1 MEIIWDIG
9 LQTIEILTL
18 IFGILG
24 MTISVLLLFS
34 PNLAKGLSNILNRNV
49 DVDKKLEYLD
59 KEIEITEY
67 FYKHN
72 TVMGALLIA
81 GSVFCLFFFFFLL
94 DINKFTGILFGYQKH
109 IFVAEVVMKS
119 VVWVGKIGCLVSLIC
134 GFLLVFAP
142 DTMRRLENK
151 LNSLFET
158 KSVLE
163 KLDRST
169 HDLDAFF
176 FRHTTV
182 VGLIGTVISLFL
194 ISLSIINLLK

>member
-24 MTISVLLLFS
+24 MTISVMLLFS
-34 PNLAKGLSNILNRNV
+34 PSLAKSLSTILNRNV

-59 KEIEITEY
+59 KEIEITEF
-67 FYKHN
+67 FYKHHFS
-72 TVMGALLIA
+72 MGALLIA
-81 GSVFCLFFFFFLL
+81 GSLFCLFFFFFLL
-94 DINKFTGILFGYQKH
+94 DINKFAGIFFGYQKH
-109 IFVAEVVMKS
+109 AFFAEVVLKS
-119 VVWVGKIGCLVSLIC
+119 IVWIGKIGCLASLFT
-134 GFLLVFAP
+134 GLLLVFSP
-142 DTMRRLENK
+142 DNMRRLENK

-163 KLDRST
+163 KLDKST
-169 HDLDAFF
+169 HDLDAFL

-182 VGLIGTVISLFL
+182 VGLIGAVFSFFL

>member
-9 LQTIEILTL
+9 LQTVEILTL

-24 MTISVLLLFS
+24 MTLSVMLIFS
-34 PNLAKGLSNILNRNV
+34 PNLTKRLSNILNRNV

-59 KEIEITEY
+59 RNIEITEF
-67 FYKHN
+67 FYKYHI
-72 TVMGALLIA
+72 VMGVLLIA
-81 GSVFCLFFFFFLL
+81 GSAFCLFFFFFSL
-94 DINKFTGILFGYQKH
+94 DISKFADILFGYQKNL
-109 IFVAEVVMKS
+109 FLTEVILKS
-119 VVWVGKIGCLVSLIC
+119 ITWIGKIGCFASLLS
-134 GFLLVFAP
+134 GLLLVFAP
-142 DTMRRLENK
+142 DRMRQLENK

-163 KLDRST
+163 KLDKSS
-169 HDLDAFF
+169 HDLDTFF

-182 VGLIGTVISLFL
+182 VGLVGAAISFFL